1 MATPQFNQIYVGDL
15 PVATD
20 DGFLRQLFADCGA
33 IVPNGIILKKH
44 KSLEKSFAFITFE
57 THDGAAR
64 AITDV
69 NYTKLDGVPIR
80 ISWSDPETKKIRNSG
95 LGNLFIR
102 GLDESIEV
110 SQLHD
115 AFSNFGEIISC
126 KIPMTE
132 GKSRGYG
139 YIQFRNPADAEK
151 ARVDLQDASING
163 KPITIEPYVKPTKR
177 NPEENFTNVFIKAEG
192 KDAKLPYKNDE
203 ELSKVFEPFG
213 EIQNARLMLDENK
226 ESKGFG
232 FCNFKHH
239 EDAVK
244 AVEGL
249 NGAELDGVK
258 LAVGRAMSRN
268 ERKALIQK
276 NTEEYHRM
284 INAQTKGRNLYV
296 KNFGLD
302 VTEEEFE
309 EFFKQFGEI
318 EKFKIARAPQEPFES
333 KGFGFIL
340 YKTVEEATK
349 AIMETPTT
357 PLKGSELFV
366 TLFKNKEDRMRE
378 KAKETRLRNQQKEMQ
393 QQFQIAQKQG
403 FVPMQQMAPATPMQM
418 PAMPMASPMGIQTM
432 GAMGPQSFK
441 DRLKQELLDRSI
453 TGADLKK
460 KLSSISEE
468 QAKILCD
475 NQEKL
480 NEWLQ

>member
-1 MATPQFNQIYVGDL
+1 MASTQFNQIYVGDL
-15 PVATD
+15 PALTD
-20 DGFLRQLFADCGA
+20 EAFLRTLFNDCGA
-33 IVPNGIILKKH
+33 ILPNGIILKKH
-44 KSLEKSFAFITFE
+44 KSLEKAFAFITFE
-57 THDGAAR
+57 THDGAAH
-64 AITDV
+64 AISEV

-126 KIPMTE
+126 KIPMSE

-163 KPITIEPYVKPTKR
+163 KPITIEPYVKPTKK
-177 NPEENFTNVFIKAEG
+177 NPEENFTNVFIKG
-192 KDAKLPYKNDE
+192 DKTLKLTCKSNE
-203 ELSKVFEPFG
+203 ELSKIFEPFG
-213 EIQNARLMLDENK
+213 EIQNARLMMDEKN

-249 NGAELDGVK
+249 DGTEVDGIK
-258 LAVGRAMSRN
+258 VVVCRAMSKN
-268 ERKALIQK
+268 ERKAYKQK
-276 NTEEYHRM
+276 KTEEYRRM
-284 INAQTKGRNLYV
+284 KNAETKGRNLYV
-296 KNFGLD
+296 KNFGTE
-302 VTEEEFE
+302 VTDEEFE

-318 EKFKIARAPQEPFES
+318 ENFKIAKTSEEPFES
-333 KGFGFIL
+333 KGFGFVC
-340 YKTVEEATK
+340 YKTKEEANK

-357 PLKGSELFV
+357 PLKGQELFV

-378 KAKETRLRNQQKEMQ
+378 KAKETRAHNVAKEFKQMQ
-393 QQFQIAQKQG
+393 AQF
-403 FVPMQQMAPATPMQM
+403 PMTQMQAPVQQMQMPMQM
-418 PAMPMASPMGIQTM
+418 PM
-432 GAMGPQSFK
+432 GAPMSAPMMGMMGMMGVPTMK
-441 DRLKQELLDRSI
+441 DRLKQELLDRNI
-453 TGADLKK
+453 TGQALKA
-460 KLSSISEE
+460 KLSSVSED

-475 NQEKL
+475 DQDKL
-480 NEWLQ
+480 TQWLQ